1 MRLEALLPTQS
12 TKPLF
17 KASLNWSC
25 DVALIVSVILQVYSQ
40 LILCWAP
47 HLCVSTGL
55 LLCSSWL
62 LWTVHLCSRSAG
74 HCGADHWGMKGFI
87 LYAAFSL
94 PLQWCE
100 YEFHKWGILHLAE
113 DIRLNMYKCYLC
125 AVLVAR
131 SPSSGETWCYRNIE
145 LATFMQFFLQLV
157 ISMSLYGIHIFS
169 QFLATQHIFHTHN
182 ALMHPKDIIHISG

>member
-1 MRLEALLPTQS
+1 MRLEALLPTHS

-40 LILCWAP
+40 LILCWAS

-145 LATFMQFFLQLV
+145 LATFMQFFTIGYKHVSILN
-157 ISMSLYGIHIFS
+157 SH
-169 QFLATQHIFHTHN
+169 FLTVSCNSA
-182 ALMHPKDIIHISG
+182 HISHP